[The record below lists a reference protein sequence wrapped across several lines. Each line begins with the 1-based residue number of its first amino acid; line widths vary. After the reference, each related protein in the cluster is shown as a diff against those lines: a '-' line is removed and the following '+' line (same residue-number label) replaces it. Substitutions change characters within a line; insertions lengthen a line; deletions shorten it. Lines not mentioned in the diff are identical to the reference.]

1 MTEQVIGKPVKRT
14 EDRRFLTGRGRY
26 TDDIQLARQTYA
38 YIIRSPHAHAKI
50 LNIDPSAALARP
62 GVVAVFTGKDM
73 AADGIGG
80 LPCGWLVHS
89 KDGSP
94 MKEPPHA
101 PLVPDRVRH
110 VGDNVAVVIATSK
123 ELAKDAAEDVAID
136 YEELPAVA
144 DARRALAEGAAQV
157 WDDQAPGNLCYDWE
171 LGDRAATE
179 AAFAN
184 AHRVVELEL
193 INNRL
198 IPNAMEPR
206 AAIGDYDPASGQ
218 YTLYTTSQNPHVIR
232 LLMGAYVLQ
241 IPEHKL
247 RVVAPDVG
255 GGFGSKI
262 YHYAEEAIVT
272 WAAKKLERPVR
283 WTAERTESFMTDA
296 HGRDHWSRARLA
308 MDADGN
314 FLGLHVETV
323 ANLGA
328 YLSTF
333 APSIPTYLYG
343 TLLAGL
349 YKTPAIYCEVK
360 SAFTHTTP
368 VDAYRGAGRP
378 EACYLLERLVDKAA
392 AESGIDRIEL
402 RKKNFITADMMP
414 YQTPVA
420 VQYDSG
426 EFHKNLDDAMRLIDY
441 AGLDARKAEARS
453 RGRYLGLGVSTYIEA
468 CGLAP
473 SALAGQLGAR
483 AGLYEA
489 AEVRLHPTGS
499 VTVFTGAHSH
509 GQGHETT
516 FAQVVADRLGVP
528 LSQVEIVHGDT
539 DRIPF
544 GMGTYGSRSLPVG
557 GSALVKAIDK
567 VIDKSRKIAAHLLE
581 AAEGDIEFQN
591 GRFSVKGTD
600 KGVGIGEVALA
611 AYVPHNYPHD
621 KLEPGL
627 DESAYYDPVNFTY
640 PNGCHLCEV
649 EVDPDTGVVE
659 IKRFV
664 AVDDFG
670 RVVNPMIVEGQVHGG
685 IAQGIGQALLEAAV
699 YDQDSGQL
707 MSGSFMDYCMPRADD
722 LPSFTV
728 AHNEVP
734 CTTNPLGVKGCGE
747 AGAIGSPPAII
758 NAVIDALRPLGVTD
772 MDMPATPHRVWSTI
786 QAARMPAAAE

>member
-1 MTEQVIGKPVKRT
+1 MTEQSMGKPVRRT

-38 YIIRSPHAHAKI
+38 YIIRSPHAHADI
-50 LNIDPSAALARP
+50 AGIDASAALARP
-62 GVVAVFTGKDM
+62 GVIAVFTGKDM
-73 AADGIGG
+73 AADGVGG
-80 LPCGWLVHS
+80 LPCGWAVHS

-94 MKEPPHA
+94 MKEPAHP
-101 PLVPDRVRH
+101 PLIPDRVRH

-123 ELAKDAAEDVAID
+123 ELAKDAAEDVVVD
-136 YEELPAVA
+136 YAELPAVA
-144 DARRALAEGAAQV
+144 DARKALAGGAPAV

-171 LGDRAATE
+171 LGDKAATD

-206 AAIGDYDPASGQ
+206 AAIGDYEPSSGN

-272 WAAKKLERPVR
+272 WAARKLERPVR

-360 SAFTHTTP
+360 AAFTNTTP

-392 AESGIDRIEL
+392 AESGIDRIAL
-402 RKKNFITADMMP
+402 RKQNFITPDMMP

-426 EFHKNLDDAMRLIDY
+426 NFHKNLDDAMALIDY
-441 AGLDARKAEARS
+441 AGLDARKVEAKA
-453 RGRYLGLGVSTYIEA
+453 RGKMVGLGVSTYIEA

-516 FAQVVADRLGVP
+516 FAQVVADKLGVP

-539 DRIPF
+539 DRVPF

-567 VIDKSRKIAAHLLE
+567 VVDKSRKIAAHLME
-581 AAEGDIEFQN
+581 AAEADIEFKD

-600 KGVGIGEVALA
+600 KGVTIGEVALA
-611 AYVPHNYPHD
+611 AYVPHNYPLD

-627 DESAYYDPVNFTY
+627 DESAYYDPINFTY

-649 EVDPDTGVVE
+649 EIDPETGVVE

-670 RVVNPMIVEGQVHGG
+670 NVVNPMIVEGQVHGG
-685 IAQGIGQALLEAAV
+685 IGQGIGQALLEAAV

-707 MSGSFMDYCMPRADD
+707 MTGSFMDYCMPRADD
-722 LPSFTV
+722 LPNFTV

-772 MDMPATPHRVWSTI
+772 MDMPATPNRVWTTI
-786 QAARMPAAAE
+786 NAARMPAAAE